1 MTLQSG
7 LRFITGIN
15 SCISLKGITHSIP
28 TILNNKLILMHFCS
42 SLNEKDE
49 EKLTGSEFLEHLSTR
64 LKARRHSKSAFL
76 KTESSHLLGL

>member
-15 SCISLKGITHSIP
+15 SCLSLKGITHSIP

-49 EKLTGSEFLEHLSTR
+49 EQLTGSEFLR
-64 LKARRHSKSAFL
+64 APFNKIKSK
-76 KTESSHLLGL
+76 KTFQVGISKNRK